1 VAPWPEK
8 LEIKVLGA
16 ADLTI
21 RLIRTDSLTGKLMF
35 CVQDLFDWRSSD
47 VPQWKRQEHIAAA
60 LDRVAEESGV
70 PRGSVCY
77 SAR

>member
-21 RLIRTDSLTGKLMF
+21 RLIRTDSLTGRLMF
-35 CVQDLFDWRSSD
+35 CVQDLFDWRHANCRLSVRLKRAFGSKAHTD
-47 VPQWKRQEHIAAA
+47 MYDNKPQ
-60 LDRVAEESGV
+60 
-70 PRGSVCY
+70 
-77 SAR
+77 